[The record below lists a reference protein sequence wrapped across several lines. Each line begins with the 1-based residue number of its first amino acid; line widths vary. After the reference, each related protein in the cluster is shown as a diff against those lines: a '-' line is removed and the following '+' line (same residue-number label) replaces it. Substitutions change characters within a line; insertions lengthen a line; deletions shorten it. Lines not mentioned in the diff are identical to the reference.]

1 MTGLADRLA
10 TAMGR
15 AGCAGAVV
23 GVWADGATEVAA
35 AGLADWETGEGL
47 RPQVR
52 LPIASVTKPIVATAA
67 VRLWQQRGIP
77 LDAPLVELL
86 PGLADDWR
94 ASPRLSLRHLLSHT
108 SGLRPQIAPAE
119 LARYAFAPDGLEQA
133 VRSTVH
139 SGQMRAIGS
148 AWQYGNPGYALAGYA
163 LGVVGGSGVDRALA
177 QLVFEPAGMVETSFG
192 GAHASGHLGPSP
204 VRGSYPRAFRPAG
217 GLIGSVADLLRF
229 AEFVVDDASLP
240 VTGSPVAASTVGG
253 PYGLGW
259 ILGHG
264 GRVRWHIGD
273 WGGCHSQL
281 LIVPARRV
289 AVAVLSND
297 DGGLRLRNDLVWT
310 ETARLTRLRRP
321 RIAGLVHVGR
331 SQMRLSAA
339 SALAML
345 LRRSR

>member
-1 MTGLADRLA
+1 MTRLSERLA
-10 TAMGR
+10 AAMAR

-67 VRLWQQRGIP
+67 VRLWQRRGIP
-77 LDAPLVELL
+77 IDAPLAPLL
-86 PGLADDWR
+86 PALADDWR

-119 LARYAFAPDGLEQA
+119 LARYAYASDGLERSVQ
-133 VRSTVH
+133 STVQ
-139 SGQMRAIGS
+139 SGQVRRLGS

-192 GAHASGHLGPSP
+192 GAHATGHLGPSP

-217 GLIGSVADLLRF
+217 GLIASVTDLLRF

-240 VTGSPVAASTVGG
+240 VTGTAVAASTAGG
-253 PYGLGW
+253 RYGLGW
-259 ILGHG
+259 ILSHG
-264 GRVRWHIGD
+264 GRVRWHMGD
-273 WGGCHSQL
+273 WGGCHSL
-281 LIVPARRV
+281 LLVVPARRV

-297 DGGLRLRNDLVWT
+297 DGGVRLRDDLVWA
-310 ETARLTRLRRP
+310 EAARLTRLRRP
-321 RIAGLVHVGR
+321 RVSSVLHTGR
-331 SQMRLSAA
+331 SRARLAA
-339 SALAML
+339 ATVLAMFA
-345 LRRSR
+345 RRSR